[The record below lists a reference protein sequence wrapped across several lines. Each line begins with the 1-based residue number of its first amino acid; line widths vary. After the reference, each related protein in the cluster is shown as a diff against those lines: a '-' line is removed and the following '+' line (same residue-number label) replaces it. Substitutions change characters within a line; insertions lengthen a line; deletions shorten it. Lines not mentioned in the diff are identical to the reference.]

1 MFDTAPASKWAY
13 PIDAHMVPCYPK
25 CALHQGN
32 HLPIHRKAKTSS
44 SPEASEGFLLIRLAK
59 LCLILG
65 VSGVFLSGSLRER
78 MFRVMSRFLS
88 NATNRIDAKGRV
100 SVPSAFRSVLAQ
112 RNVQELYCFQDF
124 VFPAISVGGPDLLE
138 RFERQIAAEDPF
150 SPDANEMSLLI
161 HGGGVFMKLDAEGRL
176 MVTDF
181 IRGFTGISDEVTFV
195 GRADH
200 FQLWQPQAFVAAQAQ
215 ARGERK
221 LAGKRS

>member
-1 MFDTAPASKWAY
+1 
-13 PIDAHMVPCYPK
+13 MVPCYPK
-25 CALHQGN
+25 LALHQGN
-32 HLPIHRKAKTSS
+32 HLPVHRKAKASS

-59 LCLILG
+59 LCLISG
-65 VSGVFLSGSLRER
+65 VSGVFWSGSLRER

-161 HGGGVFMKLDAEGRL
+161 HGGGVFMRLDAEGRL

-200 FQLWQPQAFVAAQAQ
+200 FQLWQPQAFMAAQAQ

>member
-1 MFDTAPASKWAY
+1 
-13 PIDAHMVPCYPK
+13 MVPCYPIN
-25 CALHQGN
+25 ALHEGN
-32 HLPIHRKAKTSS
+32 QTPINRKAKASS
-44 SPEASEGFLLIRLAK
+44 FPEAPDGFSFIRLAK
-59 LCLILG
+59 LCLNLRVLGISILPG
-65 VSGVFLSGSLRER
+65 LFRER

-88 NATNRIDAKGRV
+88 SATNRIDSKGRV
-100 SVPSAFRSVLAQ
+100 SVPAAFRSVLAQ

-181 IRGFTGISDEVTFV
+181 IRDFTGISDEVAFV

-200 FQLWQPQAFVAAQAQ
+200 FQIWQPQAFQAAQIQ
-215 ARGERK
+215 ARGERR
-221 LAGKRS
+221 LAGRRSG

>member
-1 MFDTAPASKWAY
+1 
-13 PIDAHMVPCYPK
+13 MVPCYPK

-32 HLPIHRKAKTSS
+32 HLPVHRKAKAAPSPGTSD
-44 SPEASEGFLLIRLAK
+44 GFLLIRLAR

-65 VSGVFLSGSLRER
+65 LSGVIWSGSLRER

-181 IRGFTGISDEVTFV
+181 IRDFTGISDEVTFV

-200 FQLWQPQAFVAAQAQ
+200 FQLWQPQAFAAAQAQ